1 MVKRSKLTK
10 NITKPQFD
18 NGYWYTDE
26 IKAFARE
33 LGIPNSSKL
42 RKDELEKII
51 REFIRTGKISST
63 IRRNITRSGLKDYE
77 LGLKPA
83 LRIINYTS
91 NKQTKQF
98 IEKEAL
104 KIRPGLKKKSGAR
117 YRLNRWREEQLNQ
130 GNKITYADLIN
141 EYIRL
146 NESESPFKK
155 IPHGRYINFVA
166 EYLKKEP
173 GATREKA
180 IKAWKKLKDL
190 DIPKEYKSWKRT
202 GDK

>member
-1 MVKRSKLTK
+1 MAKKSKLTK
-10 NITKPQFD
+10 NITKAQFD

-26 IKAFARE
+26 IKAFTKE

-51 REFIRTGKISST
+51 REFIQSGKVSST
-63 IRRNITRSGLKDYE
+63 IRRNITRSGIKDYE

-98 IEKEAL
+98 VEKAAL

-190 DIPKEYKSWKRT
+190 DIPKEYKAWKRT